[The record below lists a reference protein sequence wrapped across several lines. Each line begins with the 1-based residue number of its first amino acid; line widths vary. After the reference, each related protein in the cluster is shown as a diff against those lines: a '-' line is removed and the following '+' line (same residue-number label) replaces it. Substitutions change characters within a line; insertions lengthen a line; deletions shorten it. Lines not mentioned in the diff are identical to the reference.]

1 MEKHDMDYYLNCK
14 VINAGMGIEYDM
26 ELHIMQDNIARKYYE
41 DKYQYLL
48 KQEEIKNKTKY
59 IFLTINPNAQ
69 VDFKEFMRVIIKM
82 MSKNWITNYLYV
94 IEQRGETLDELGKGF
109 HFHAII
115 EKPTNKAYQHMV
127 RELSSSANRVC
138 DTSNFHF
145 FNLKNISEEEKERKI
160 VYLTGSK
167 ADEAKHK
174 KQELDIV
181 FRKNNNLLS
190 YYNIGIV

>member
-1 MEKHDMDYYLNCK
+1 MEKHDMEYYINQRVL
-14 VINAGMGIEYDM
+14 NAGMGLEYNM
-26 ELHIMQDNIARKYYE
+26 EHHILQDKINREYYDKKYE
-41 DKYQYLL
+41 YLK
-48 KQEEIKNKTKY
+48 KQEEIKGKTKY

-69 VDFKEFMRVIIKM
+69 VDFKEFMRVINKM

-109 HFHAII
+109 HFHGII
-115 EKPTNKAYQHMV
+115 EKPSNKAYQHMV

-160 VYLTGSK
+160 VYITGSK

-174 KQELDIV
+174 KQELDII